1 VAVIS
6 ADLMLLHHVTACVLR
21 LNSFFY
27 QQVATPHRGRATE
40 WHAIC
45 CLLDRMIIKTTKR
58 RDRSILISLILTLG
72 FSVSS
77 ASAADG
83 VEAQADRI
91 LREMSEYLQTAGEF
105 TFHAD
110 ITYDSMLTSGE
121 KIEYGA
127 TADAAVRRP
136 DRLQVEY
143 RGDRR
148 QSQFVLDG
156 RTATIHDLLVN
167 VYAVT
172 EVPPGIDAALDRMV
186 DVYGFSV
193 PIADLVYADPYAVL
207 TEQVQAGSLLGQTSV
222 DGTPCHHLA
231 FSQQTIDWQ
240 IWIEQGPHPVPRKLV
255 ITYKQEAGWPQYA
268 ARLSNW
274 NFLPRLS
281 EHYFQFHPPEGSDE
295 IEFLPT
301 QAVEVRP

>member
-1 VAVIS
+1 
-6 ADLMLLHHVTACVLR
+6 MR
-21 LNSFFY
+21 FF
-27 QQVATPHRGRATE
+27 ATR
-40 WHAIC
+40 
-45 CLLDRMIIKTTKR
+45 KKS
-58 RDRSILISLILTLG
+58 DRSIPISLILTLCCAL
-72 FSVSS
+72 SS
-77 ASAADG
+77 ASAAEG
-83 VEAQADRI
+83 VEAQADRL

-110 ITYDSMLTSGE
+110 ITYDSMLASGE

-143 RGDRR
+143 RGDWR
-148 QSQFVLDG
+148 QNRFLLDG
-156 RTATIHDLLVN
+156 RTVTVHDLLVD

-172 EVPPGIDAALDRMV
+172 EVPPEIDAALDRMIEV
-186 DVYGFSV
+186 FGFSV

-207 TEQVQAGSLLGQTSV
+207 TEQVQAGSLLGPTSV

-268 ARLSNW
+268 ARLSDW
-274 NFLPRLS
+274 NFQPRLS

-295 IEFLPT
+295 IEFLPI
-301 QAVEVRP
+301 QAMEAQP

>member
-1 VAVIS
+1 
-6 ADLMLLHHVTACVLR
+6 MR
-21 LNSFFY
+21 FF
-27 QQVATPHRGRATE
+27 ATRKKS
-40 WHAIC
+40 
-45 CLLDRMIIKTTKR
+45 DRW
-58 RDRSILISLILTLG
+58 ILISLILTLG
-72 FSVSS
+72 CAVSS

-83 VEAQADRI
+83 VEAQADRL

-110 ITYDSMLTSGE
+110 ITYDSMLASGE

-143 RGDRR
+143 RGDWR
-148 QSQFVLDG
+148 QNRFLLDG
-156 RTATIHDLLVN
+156 RTVTVHDLLVD

-172 EVPPGIDAALDRMV
+172 EVPPEIDAALDRMIEV
-186 DVYGFSV
+186 FGFSV

-207 TEQVQAGSLLGQTSV
+207 TEQVQAGSLLGPTSV

-268 ARLSNW
+268 ARLSDW
-274 NFLPRLS
+274 NFQPRLS

-295 IEFLPT
+295 IEFLPI
-301 QAVEVRP
+301 QAMEAQP